1 MSLSNAIEGLMS
13 LKKNRNQANATQ
25 GNLMGPIGKRMSNLG
40 MIKCSQVDQK
50 TIEKMVKESII

>member
-25 GNLMGPIGKRMSNLG
+25 GNLMGPIGKGMSNLG
-40 MIKCSQVDQK
+40 MIKCSQVNQK
-50 TIEKMVKESII
+50 TIEKMVKESIN